1 MCAHI
6 KSRNTSPLC
15 CCYINLSKSN
25 DSICMNHSCSR
36 CVAMISMTIVWLSTI
51 MFNEVLWRF
60 LQIAMPRMN
69 QTIRSITTKFK
80 LYLNE
85 LFSFVLNF
93 FCLFGC
99 RLCSIGALHLVQS
112 ISACCVWSLNWLRD
126 VFVKSFFAR
135 PPFSRHIFFFYKIK
149 KKSYAANI
157 LPKCK
162 AFIKCV
168 SILHWRMF
176 IVVIDFHQIGEKWI
190 NYDYEMMKIISNF
203 CSEKIER
210 YETKPSKSEKLSS
223 LYWKLWE
230 FIQSIVLFLFHFHCE
245 RYWSKLIMNTHFISN
260 ECRLLVDS
268 DNRIYAFESKTSEIF
283 EENLSK

>member
-1 MCAHI
+1 MCHFGWQIDEQHRSHVTLLTQTNHMCAHI

-126 VFVKSFFAR
+126 VFVKSFLAR

-176 IVVIDFHQIGEKWI
+176 IVVIDFHQIGEKMNKLRLRNDENHFEFLQWE
-190 NYDYEMMKIISNF
+190 DWKIWD
-203 CSEKIER
+203 EAVKKWKIE
-210 YETKPSKSEKLSS
+210 
-223 LYWKLWE
+223 
-230 FIQSIVLFLFHFHCE
+230 
-245 RYWSKLIMNTHFISN
+245 
-260 ECRLLVDS
+260 
-268 DNRIYAFESKTSEIF
+268 
-283 EENLSK
+283 